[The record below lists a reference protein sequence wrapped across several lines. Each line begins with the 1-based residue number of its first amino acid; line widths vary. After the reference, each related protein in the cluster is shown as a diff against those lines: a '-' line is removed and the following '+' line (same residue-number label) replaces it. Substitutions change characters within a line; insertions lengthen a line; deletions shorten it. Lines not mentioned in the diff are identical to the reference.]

1 MIDFQLRV
9 DGRIMQAILP
19 RLEEAFALLNQQN
32 WNSFPCPNPLDE
44 DFSQAWEDGLKH
56 ETSEDRIALARLL
69 KLPRFQHGF
78 VQVSEEEAENV
89 LRGLSELRL
98 TIREKYLDTI
108 TDQELENG
116 DLQLEKKNSKV
127 KVGYFSYLVLA
138 EIQEKL
144 ISYCI

>member
-1 MIDFQLRV
+1 
-9 DGRIMQAILP
+9 MQAILP
-19 RLEEAFALLNQQN
+19 RLEEAFALLNHQN